1 LPSATIIGVGGLRMQ
16 FSWDKFEPVLP
27 YMLIVVAALLVFLV
41 LAIPSWILDRKGY
54 SSGKTLAVF
63 LASTFLGLW
72 LIMLIVALLVPEE
85 RPVRKR
91 RAA

>member
-1 LPSATIIGVGGLRMQ
+1 MQ
-16 FSWDKFEPVLP
+16 FSLDRIEPVLP
-27 YMLIVVAALLVFLV
+27 YMLIVVVGLVVFLV

-72 LIMLIVALLVPEE
+72 LIMLIVALIAPED